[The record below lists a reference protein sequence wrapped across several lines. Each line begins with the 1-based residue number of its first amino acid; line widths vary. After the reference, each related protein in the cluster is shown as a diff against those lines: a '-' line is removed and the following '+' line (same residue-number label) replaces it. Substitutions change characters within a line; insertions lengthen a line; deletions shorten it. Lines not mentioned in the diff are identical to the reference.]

1 MPSLVLDIALPAERR
16 AGCLVKG
23 TPTGFVL
30 RSRDG
35 RRISLPVHHL
45 RPFVTREG
53 VFGSFELEFAEQG
66 QLIGLHRLR

>member
-1 MPSLVLDIALPAERR
+1 MPSLVLDIALPAERLLAAYQGHANR
-16 AGCLVKG
+16 IL
-23 TPTGFVL
+23 L

-66 QLIGLHRLR
+66 QLVGLHRLR

>member
-1 MPSLVLDIALPAERR
+1 MPSLVLDIALPAERLLAAYQGDANR
-16 AGCLVKG
+16 VL
-23 TPTGFVL
+23 L